1 MTNLQLITILKNQ
14 LSISIILGLMIL
26 TPVKSIGN
34 SNIQSITNNL
44 QPSGASLTI
53 QDTHIQLSVTIPG
66 DADIDTVKNNPDLDT
81 HYPGGKAAWDLFF
94 RKNFKYPEDALKN
107 GINRVV
113 SVRFIISK
121 KGSIKK
127 AEVINGID
135 RIYDKAVLKVVNMMP
150 EWTPFLKDGV
160 PFEVPLELNIPLYQ
174 DSPYKDDEVL
184 NKQIEQQPK
193 YPGEIYAMH
202 KFLRDN
208 MQYPTKAQET
218 GTQGTIYIRFVVRD
232 TGKITDAKVLAGIG
246 NGCDEE
252 ALRVVK
258 EMPNW
263 IPGRDNGK
271 AVSVYYTIPI
281 EFKLTMNSPNTPK
294 D

>member
-1 MTNLQLITILKNQ
+1 MTNLQFITNLKNQ
-14 LSISIILGLMIL
+14 LSISIIFGLMIL

-34 SNIQSITNNL
+34 IKTRSINNNL
-44 QPSGASLTI
+44 QPSGASLSI
-53 QDTHIQLSVTIPG
+53 QQTHKQLSLSIPG
-66 DADIDTVKNNPDLDT
+66 SADIDTIKNNPDMDN
-81 HYPGGKAAWDLFF
+81 HYPGGNAAWKLFF
-94 RKNFKYPEDALKN
+94 RKNFKYPEEALIK
-107 GINRVV
+107 GIYRVV
-113 SVRFIISK
+113 SVKFIISK

-127 AEVINGID
+127 AEMINGID
-135 RIYDKAVLKVVNMMP
+135 KTYDKAILAVVNMMP
-150 EWTPFLKDGV
+150 PWTPFLKDGV
-160 PFEVPLELNIPLYQ
+160 PVEFPFELNIPLYQ

-202 KFLRDN
+202 KFLSDH

-218 GTQGTIYIRFVVRD
+218 GTQGTIYIRFVVRY
-232 TGKITDAKVLAGIG
+232 TGKITDAKVLVGIG

-271 AVSVYYTIPI
+271 AVSVYYTIPV
-281 EFKLTMNSPNTPK
+281 EFKLTTI
-294 D
+294 